1 MTITSTQSKIPAS
14 VTNIAVGRYLDD
26 AGTPD
31 AMTIT
36 LGFTPRYVLVVNITD
51 LSKVEK
57 YEGMAAATT
66 LKTATAGDIT
76 AGADS
81 AILINSM
88 GFVFL
93 KALTIQNKQYSWLA
107 IG

>member
-1 MTITSTQSKIPAS
+1 MAVTQSQSQHPAS
-14 VTNIAVGRYLDD
+14 VTNIAVGSYLDD
-26 AGTPD
+26 AATPE

-36 LGFTPRYVLVVNITD
+36 LGFTPRYVLVLNATD

-57 YEGMAAATT
+57 WEGMAAINT

-76 AGADS
+76 VAVDS

-93 KALTIQNKQYSWLA
+93 KALTIQNKQYGWMA